1 MQITVYSGTGGTTIL
16 TRVLNVETATINKDG
31 SVSYTGT
38 MEDPDGKRIISLD
51 PSVNRIVI
59 EREGNE

>member
-16 TRVLNVETATINKDG
+16 TRVLDVDTATINKDG
-31 SVSYTGT
+31 SVSYTGE
-38 MEDPDGKRIISLD
+38 MENPDGQRIISLA
-51 PSVNRIVI
+51 PSINRIVI

>member
-16 TRVLNVETATINKDG
+16 SRYLDVETATINKDG
-31 SVSYTGT
+31 SVSYTGE
-38 MEDPDGKRIISLD
+38 MENPDGQRIISLA
-51 PSVNRIVI
+51 PSINRIVI

>member
-1 MQITVYSGTGGTTIL
+1 MQITVYSGTGGSTIL
-16 TRVLNVETATINKDG
+16 TRVLDVETATINKDG

-38 MEDPDGKRIISLD
+38 MEDPDGQRMITLA
-51 PSVNRIVI
+51 PSINRIVI